1 MITSSSV
8 PLSLVK
14 FSSGKFSANIPQC
27 KNIFWFPN
35 DMKLQSDGLILR
47 RIVVLRLKSSLC
59 GGPNII
65 FSIICGP
72 AWASDFKI
80 ICIRG
85 TRTIR
90 IPDQETGGHACPNPC
105 PKCQEISCS
114 SQLYSDTNFY
124 PISCLVIR
132 TSTGQFDRDGGFM
145 DPLTEVACRTKFFPC
160 RLTSIPSPVMLL
172 CVFWAIWDL
181 VHRRRDVLDP
191 IKHRYLKWDR
201 GEIWVKSGCNFQS
214 KNTLISGT
222 PSIGTPLWKTN
233 GLEIRFIRFFVLIKV
248 WMIANEFDFDVI
260 KNMIFA
266 RLFHFFCAIFR
277 KFHTSGLFCIH
288 IFGIITATV
297 FEKNKII
304 AFQFGIFTQSK
315 KIDWKNKRDLETR

>member
-14 FSSGKFSANIPQC
+14 FSSGKFSAKIPQC

-201 GEIWVKSGCNFQS
+201 GKIWVKSGCNFQS
-214 KNTLISGT
+214 KKYLDLRDPIDRDPTLENQWARNQVHQIFRAH
-222 PSIGTPLWKTN
+222 K
-233 GLEIRFIRFFVLIKV
+233 GLNDCQWIRFRRDKKYDFCKALSFFLCHFSKIPYFRAFLHPYIRNHYRNRV
-248 WMIANEFDFDVI
+248 WKE
-260 KNMIFA
+260 
-266 RLFHFFCAIFR
+266 
-277 KFHTSGLFCIH
+277 
-288 IFGIITATV
+288 
-297 FEKNKII
+297 
-304 AFQFGIFTQSK
+304 
-315 KIDWKNKRDLETR
+315 